1 MRKAVRLSLSS
12 HQFLLIVLHLL
23 YHTAA
28 GAPLQRSLLNWNRQA
43 LYCGNQERRR
53 KPNVRQ
59 RHVLGLIL
67 RAMTVR
73 TEFLPVSIG
82 LLILLLWAGTIAL
95 LTFRRDE
102 RRWDLL
108 SAALLAA
115 MFAAFFGRTISGAV
129 YQPADGGDLVSFLFP
144 IYRFAAHTISQ
155 GSLPLWNPHL
165 YGGAP
170 FITDIQAGF
179 LYPPNLLLFLL
190 NPNFDYRWMQFLSIS
205 HFWWAGLGVYVLVR
219 TLGHSRPAALLAGL
233 AFGLCD
239 ILFIHLGNLNLV
251 AVLSWSGWI
260 LTACHLALTRRSL
273 PWAGVAAVL
282 FAIANY
288 AGHAQ
293 SSYYLAMIVA
303 IYSLGFS
310 GVDYWENLARGSHT
324 TALRQSLPSLQYPL
338 TVFILT
344 ALLSAPIL
352 LPAFEM
358 LPYTQRGEFDYQDT
372 VSYSLAPGPAFI
384 GMLTPG
390 FFGRGPWDYW
400 GSWDRVELPYAG
412 LVTLLLAAGAILL
425 PLPEKRRRLL
435 PWLALALS
443 GFVISLG
450 GNTPVHGWLTR
461 ILPVYGSFQAPA
473 RTIVLWALALS
484 VLAAFGL
491 DALLGARS
499 GNREHP
505 QPSPRTL
512 YLSLIGFGAPALLV
526 IAIPLTLLTT
536 RVLDGDPI
544 AMQRASM
551 SAQAVLLAISV
562 WLAVSLLV
570 ALYRRKRLAGGMFS
584 ALLFILLLLELTV
597 AAVNIDVSRNDPSR
611 SFAQPEII
619 AFLHEQAGTNETA
632 GRDTARRAPPHTNL
646 DHFRIDVRT
655 GIYDLWQPNTAAL
668 FGLQDVWGIYN
679 PLVLTHWQG
688 LWDNNPGRHTRIY
701 DMYNV
706 RFVIV
711 RDGTPLDDQYTL
723 AYDAPGPLAV
733 YENPDPLPRAWL
745 VPAAQILPDEEAV
758 LTALKQP
765 SFEPLQTVVL
775 AQPHD
780 SPSIPATTDESIP
793 TNTSGTVSVL
803 AYSPNEILL
812 AAHAER
818 PGYLLLSEVWFPGWL
833 ATVNGES
840 TPVWRAN
847 YTLRALAVPSG
858 DLDVRLWYAPASW
871 RRGLVLFSVG
881 ILLLVGL
888 SLWRTL
894 GRSSQDHDWL

>member
-1 MRKAVRLSLSS
+1 MTTL
-12 HQFLLIVLHLL
+12 
-23 YHTAA
+23 TA
-28 GAPLQRSLLNWNRQA
+28 
-43 LYCGNQERRR
+43 
-53 KPNVRQ
+53 
-59 RHVLGLIL
+59 
-67 RAMTVR
+67 
-73 TEFLPVSIG
+73 FLPISIG
-82 LLILLLWAGTIAL
+82 ILILLLWAGATVW
-95 LTFRRDE
+95 LTHRRDE

-190 NPNFDYRWMQFLSIS
+190 NPNFDYRWMQFLSIG
-205 HFWWAGLGVYVLVR
+205 HFWWAALGVYTLSR

-239 ILFIHLGNLNLV
+239 ILFIHLGNLNLI

-282 FAIANY
+282 CAIANY

-303 IYSLGFS
+303 IYSLGLL
-310 GVDYWENLARGSHT
+310 GVDYWQNLATGSHR

-358 LPYTQRGEFDYQDT
+358 LPYTHRGEFDYQDT
-372 VSYSLAPGPAFI
+372 VSYSLAPGPAII
-384 GMLTPG
+384 GLLTPG

-412 LVTLLLAAGAILL
+412 LVTLLLAVGAILL
-425 PLPEKRRRLL
+425 PMPKKRRRLL
-435 PWLALALS
+435 PWLALAMS
-443 GFVISLG
+443 GFVIALG

-491 DALLGARS
+491 DALLRGRS
-499 GNREHP
+499 KSQERA
-505 QPSPRTL
+505 PSLHHTLFL
-512 YLSLIGFGAPALLV
+512 YLIRFGAPVLLV
-526 IAIPLTLLTT
+526 VAIPLTLVTT
-536 RVLDGDPI
+536 RVLDGDSV

-551 SAQAVLLAISV
+551 SAQAVLIAIAV
-562 WLAVSLLV
+562 WLAVSLLL
-570 ALYRRKRLAGGMFS
+570 ALHWRKRLAAGTFS
-584 ALLFILLLLELTV
+584 ALLLILLLLELT
-597 AAVNIDVSRNDPSR
+597 AAGLNVDVSENDPSR
-611 SFAQPEII
+611 SFAQPEVI
-619 AFLHEQAGTNETA
+619 AYLQGQAGTNVA
-632 GRDTARRAPPHTNL
+632 ADRDSAHPSPPNTNL
-646 DHFRIDVRT
+646 NPFRIDVRT

-679 PLVLTHWQG
+679 PLILTHWQG

-706 RFVIV
+706 RYVIV

-745 VPAAQILPDEEAV
+745 VPAAQVLPDEEDV
-758 LTALKQP
+758 LAAIKQP
-765 SFEPLQTVVL
+765 SFEPLHTVVL
-775 AQPHD
+775 AQRND
-780 SPSIPATTDESIP
+780 NSAIPAIAVESIP
-793 TNTSGTVSVL
+793 SSTSGPVSIL

-818 PGYLLLSEVWFPGWL
+818 PGYLVLSEVWFPGWHV
-833 ATVNGES
+833 TVNGES
-840 TPVWRAN
+840 APVWRAN
-847 YTLRALAVPSG
+847 YTFRALPVPAG
-858 DLDVRLWYAPASW
+858 ELEIRLWYAPASW
-871 RRGLVLFSVG
+871 RFGLVLFGVG
-881 ILLLVGL
+881 LLLLASLGL
-888 SLWRTL
+888 WQLLAFRERKVQAPSNP
-894 GRSSQDHDWL
+894 